1 MGRIDAERKRYID
14 FCLEVH
20 NWTKTQLRPGK
31 AASEISK
38 DYYQRFVD
46 AGFEDNFVYGPCHG
60 TGMIEVEPP
69 WMETNSTYLLEPNM
83 CFQVDSFISGPG
95 FGARWELGA
104 SITTDG
110 VEIMTSPVGE
120 FYELGF

>member
-1 MGRIDAERKRYID
+1 MR
-14 FCLEVH
+14 LV
-20 NWTKTQLRPGK
+20 KT
-31 AASEISK
+31 ITN
-38 DYYQRFVD
+38 DFVD

-60 TGMIEVEPP
+60 TGMIEVRTTLGWKQIRPIF
-69 WMETNSTYLLEPNM
+69 WNPNM

-110 VEIMTSPVGE
+110 VEIMTNPVGK
-120 FYELGF
+120 FYELGFYAHQVFL